1 MGVIIQ
7 KKDGGYLTPPL
18 ISPVR
23 NIVMKHCMPIGA
35 ILHRL
40 PSASTPDAGM
50 GDRRKAGYVPE
61 SVPLE
66 HHMFGMIWVKTAN
79 RSKPARVVQ

>member
-7 KKDGGYLTPPL
+7 KKDGGFSTPPL
-18 ISPVR
+18 ISPAR
-23 NIVMKHCMPIGA
+23 NIVMKRCMPSRA
-35 ILHRL
+35 VLHRL

-50 GDRRKAGYVPE
+50 GDVRKAGYVPE

-66 HHMFGMIWVKTAN
+66 HHMFGRCWVKTAN
-79 RSKPARVVQ
+79 RSKPVLAVR